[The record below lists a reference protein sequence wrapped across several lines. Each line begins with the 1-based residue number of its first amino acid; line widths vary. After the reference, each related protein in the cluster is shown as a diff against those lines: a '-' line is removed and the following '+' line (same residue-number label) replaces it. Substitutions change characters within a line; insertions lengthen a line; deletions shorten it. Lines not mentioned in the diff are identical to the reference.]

1 MTRPLDLTRPVRC
14 DRCGNPCTRT
24 HGQQKIWTACRP
36 GWQNARSAA
45 RAARRPPGTRRRPAG
60 ELQPVTGSDG
70 RTVLR
75 VKPGTRPPGPKMKK
89 MIAQM
94 RENPT
99 PPPPPPAPSA
109 AGPRAAPLRGGIG
122 RYPERDTPLGLGEAL
137 PALIAEVPLPAGGP
151 WG

>member
-1 MTRPLDLTRPVRC
+1 MTRPQDLVRPVRC
-14 DRCGNPCTRT
+14 DRSGNRLTRT
-24 HGQQKIWTACRP
+24 HGQQKICAACRP

-94 RENPT
+94 RENPS
-99 PPPPPPAPSA
+99 PPPPPAPSA
-109 AGPRAAPLRGGIG
+109 ARQRAG
-122 RYPERDTPLGLGEAL
+122 RLEAVIERFTEM
-137 PALIAEVPLPAGGP
+137 
-151 WG
+151 